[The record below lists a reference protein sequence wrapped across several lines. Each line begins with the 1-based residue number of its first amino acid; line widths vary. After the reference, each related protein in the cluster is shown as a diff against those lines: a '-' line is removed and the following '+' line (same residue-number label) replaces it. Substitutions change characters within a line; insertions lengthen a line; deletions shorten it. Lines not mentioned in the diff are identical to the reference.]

1 MCACPRWARVVIGA
15 ALGRCPY
22 REQGAKV
29 HVRAIGENTVLA
41 QRYTLTR
48 KLAGRADQELWIATD
63 STLGREVTATV
74 FPADFD
80 HAEAALDSARRA
92 AGVEDRHLP
101 RVLDVGREN
110 GTAYVITEALHGAE
124 SIAAALQFDPLPAE
138 EVRRMVGEAAS
149 GLGAASARGLHHL
162 QLTPHDIVSSPDGA
176 VSVLGLPTDAAL
188 AGADDLSSEEAS
200 RADTVAL
207 VQIVYAGLTRRWPG
221 EESVPGLQN
230 VSRRADGEL
239 PAPSDLVSGVPGDL
253 DTLCR
258 TTLGADEGPRTPGE
272 LARQLAPWSSERV
285 TTSTRRM
292 TGSGG
297 KSAATLQ
304 AVPGGDRSST
314 APTRPAARRDNSAAT
329 DETDGAG
336 RTTAGTARVKAALP
350 KVGVASAAGTAAEVD
365 NSDETAQISPDVLM
379 QARER
384 TAVPPEDDDY
394 DPSYTELE
402 PPVPGLV
409 GHGYEPDHQS
419 SRLALLLVVLLVV
432 VAVIFAAIGLHG
444 IGGSSSPGTA
454 ASSVASQSA
463 KASSSSSARKST
475 SQKPAATPLAI
486 QRTTSYGV
494 NGGDNSG
501 LAAKATDNDP
511 SSYWNSYNYR
521 TADGRSAGSG
531 TGILLN
537 LGSVKSVKNVKIT
550 TTGGPSTIKFF
561 VSDTIQPVSTRQP
574 TATLTGS
581 GTQTAQLGG
590 AKAQY
595 ITIWVTKLSL
605 QSDSQFQERIND
617 VKVYP

>member
-1 MCACPRWARVVIGA
+1 M
-15 ALGRCPY
+15 
-22 REQGAKV
+22 
-29 HVRAIGENTVLA
+29 RAIGENTVLA

-63 STLGREVTATV
+63 ATLGREVTATV

-124 SIAAALQFDPLPAE
+124 SIAAALQFDPLPPE

-188 AGADDLSSEEAS
+188 AGADDLSSEDAS

-239 PAPSDLVSGVPGDL
+239 PSPSELVPGVPGDL

-285 TTSTRRM
+285 TTSTRRT

-304 AVPGGDRSST
+304 AVPGGDRSGT
-314 APTRPAARRDNSAAT
+314 KPPAAPGAPVPSD
-329 DETDGAG
+329 DTDGAG
-336 RTTAGTARVKAALP
+336 HTPTGGAAPVKTALP
-350 KVGVASAAGTAAEVD
+350 KGGVASAAGPASEVD
-365 NSDETAQISPDVLM
+365 NSDETAQISRATLER
-379 QARER
+379 ARER
-384 TAVPPEDDDY
+384 TAVPPDVDDDY
-394 DPSYTELE
+394 DPSYAELE

-409 GHGYEPDHQS
+409 GHGYEPDSQS
-419 SRLALLLVVLLVV
+419 SRLALLLVGLLVII
-432 VAVIFAAIGLHG
+432 AVIFAAIGLHG
-444 IGGSSSPGTA
+444 LGGSSSPDEA
-454 ASSVASQSA
+454 ASSGAASPSA
-463 KASSSSSARKST
+463 SGSKSSSAPARS
-475 SQKPAATPLAI
+475 SKPKPTAKPLTI
-486 QRTTSYGV
+486 ERTTSYGI
-494 NGGDNSG
+494 NGGENSG
-501 LAAKATDNDP
+501 LAANATDGDP
-511 SSYWNSYNYR
+511 GSYWNSFDYN
-521 TADGRSAGSG
+521 TADGRGGGQG

-537 LGSVKSVKNVKIT
+537 LGTVKSVKDVKIT
-550 TTGGPSTIKFF
+550 TTGGPSTIKFY
-561 VSDTIQPVSTRQP
+561 VSDVIEPVSTRQP
-574 TATLTGS
+574 EATLTGS
-581 GTQTAQLGG
+581 GTQTAHLDG
-590 AKAQY
+590 ADAKY
-595 ITIWVTKLSL
+595 ITIWVTQLSK
-605 QSDSQFQERIND
+605 QDDGKFQERIND

>member
-1 MCACPRWARVVIGA
+1 M
-15 ALGRCPY
+15 
-22 REQGAKV
+22 Q
-29 HVRAIGENTVLA
+29 AIGENTVLA

-48 KLAGRADQELWIATD
+48 KLAGRADQALWIATD
-63 STLGREVTATV
+63 ATLGREVTATV

-221 EESVPGLQN
+221 DESVPGLQD

-239 PAPSDLVSGVPGDL
+239 PAPSELVSGVPGDL

-285 TTSTRRM
+285 TTSTRRT

-297 KSAATLQ
+297 KAAATLQ
-304 AVPGGDRSST
+304 AVPGGGHTSST
-314 APTRPAARRDNSAAT
+314 PTTPSRPAAGSGASDV
-329 DETDGAG
+329 TDGAG
-336 RTTAGTARVKAALP
+336 RPTTGAAPVRAALP
-350 KVGVASAAGTAAEVD
+350 KVGVASTAAADADVD
-365 NSDETAQISPDVLM
+365 TSDETAQISPAVLM

-384 TAVPPEDDDY
+384 TAVPPPEDDY

-402 PPVPGLV
+402 PPVPGLA

-419 SRLALLLVVLLVV
+419 SRLALLLVVLLVI

-454 ASSVASQSA
+454 DSPAVTPSASGSG
-463 KASSSSSARKST
+463 SSSKNAPST
-475 SQKPAATPLAI
+475 KPKPTATPLTI

-494 NGGDNSG
+494 NGGENSG
-501 LAAKATDNDP
+501 LAAKATDNDR
-511 SSYWNSYNYR
+511 SSYWNSFDYN
-521 TADGRSAGSG
+521 TANGRGAGQG

-537 LGSVKSVKNVKIT
+537 LGSVKSVKDLKIT
-550 TTGGPSTIKFF
+550 TSGGPSTIKIF

-574 TATLTGS
+574 TATLSGS
-581 GTQTAQLGG
+581 GTQTAHLDAQ
-590 AKAQY
+590 AQY
-595 ITIWVTKLSL
+595 ITLWVTQLSQ
-605 QSDSQFQERIND
+605 QSGGKFQERIND
-617 VKVYP
+617 VQVYS

>member
-1 MCACPRWARVVIGA
+1 M
-15 ALGRCPY
+15 
-22 REQGAKV
+22 
-29 HVRAIGENTVLA
+29 RAIGENTVLA

-48 KLAGRADQELWIATD
+48 KLAGRTDHGAAEGRTSESASARQELWIATD
-63 STLGREVTATV
+63 ATLGREVTATV

-162 QLTPHDIVSSPDGA
+162 RLTPHDIVSSPDGA

-221 EESVPGLQN
+221 EESVPGLQD
-230 VSRRADGEL
+230 VTRRADGEL
-239 PAPSDLVSGVPGDL
+239 PAPSELVPGVPGDL

-285 TTSTRRM
+285 TTSTRRT
-292 TGSGG
+292 TGAGG

-304 AVPGGDRSST
+304 AVPGGDRG
-314 APTRPAARRDNSAAT
+314 AAEFGDGELDSDLDN
-329 DETDGAG
+329 DETDASG
-336 RTTAGTARVKAALP
+336 RTTAGAAPIKAALP
-350 KVGVASAAGTAAEVD
+350 KVGTAAAGATEVD
-365 NSDETAQISPDVLM
+365 GSDETAQISQSALL

-384 TAVPPEDDDY
+384 TTIAPEEEDDY
-394 DPSYTELE
+394 DPSFTDLE
-402 PPVPGLV
+402 PPVPGLG
-409 GHGYEPDHQS
+409 GHSYEPDHQS
-419 SRLALLLVVLLVV
+419 SRLALLLVALLVI

-444 IGGSSSPGTA
+444 IGGSSSPGDA
-454 ASSVASQSA
+454 ASSG
-463 KASSSSSARKST
+463 ASSSATGSKSSSNAPKS
-475 SQKPAATPLAI
+475 SKPKATAKPLTI
-486 QRTTSYGV
+486 DRTTSYGV
-494 NGGDNSG
+494 NGGENPG
-501 LAAKATDNDP
+501 LSKNATDGDP
-511 SSYWNSYNYR
+511 STYWNTYEYNS
-521 TADGRSAGSG
+521 ADGRGGGQG

-550 TTGGPSTIKFF
+550 TSGGPSTIKFF
-561 VSDTIQPVSTRQP
+561 VSDSIEPVSTRQP
-574 TATLTGS
+574 ETTLTGS
-581 GTQTAQLGG
+581 GAQTAHLNAQ
-590 AKAQY
+590 AQY
-595 ITIWVTKLSL
+595 ITIWVTQLSK
-605 QSDSQFQERIND
+605 QDNGTFQERIND
-617 VKVYP
+617 VKVYS